1 MGQAVLALVLS
12 DLGKEARRTLAG
24 LGLAVLIVLAFA
36 ISCLV
41 ALFTAAVPRLP
52 PGSATGAVAAVEP
65 AGAFLSFPLAPA
77 PAAPTV
83 AAPNG
88 PAGLAVMTA
97 IANLGSQRW
106 HDASGGSLC
115 EQFVENMYGSTGQ
128 YPSAIAA
135 WLAQLPSDAGSV
147 ARQHDLTQAPLGAE
161 VYFTGGNQPYGH
173 VGLYLGNG
181 GFISAADA
189 GVQYWS
195 VSRWQQVTGQQ
206 FAGWVPPGGS
216 WSHAQ

>member
-24 LGLAVLIVLAFA
+24 LGLTVLIVLAFA

-52 PGSATGAVAAVEP
+52 SGSATGAVAAVEP
-65 AGAFLSFPLAPA
+65 AGSFLSIPLEPA
-77 PAAPTV
+77 PRSAV

-115 EQFVENMYGSTGQ
+115 EQFVENMYGVTGQ

-135 WLAQLPSDAGSV
+135 WLAQMPNDPRQL
-147 ARQHDLTQAPLGAE
+147 ARQRDLSQAPLGAE

-181 GFISAADA
+181 GFISAADG
-189 GVQYWS
+189 GVQFWN
-195 VSRWQQVTGQQ
+195 VARWQQVTGQQ
-206 FAGWVPPGGS
+206 FAGWVPPGGIWGRAS
-216 WSHAQ
+216 